1 MNFWPFNLNRRE
13 TRSGVY
19 TDSLI
24 AQILAQAT
32 GSETVSAAA
41 TGAVETASGIVSRAF
56 AAAEVSG
63 PDGIVEALTPACLG
77 SIGRALIRRG
87 ECVLSIM
94 VRGGHVYL
102 VPAADW
108 DISGDYDPDS
118 WRYRLTLSGPTTLN
132 TQAAVSASS
141 VVHVRYSYDHE
152 RPWRGVGP
160 IQSAAMAGRLSAE
173 TVRALADESG
183 SIMGFLLPTPGK
195 DGSDPTMEKLKADLR
210 NSRGRTHFVESMSTG
225 WAADDQRTRPS
236 ADWARRR
243 IGPEPPEALVALQ
256 ELATREILSA
266 CGISPALFDSKAGAA
281 SREAFRQ
288 LLHAVVSPLARIV
301 ETELRDKLDADV
313 TLSFDRFGAADIAGR
328 ARAFGSLVKGGMD
341 VEKAAGLSGL
351 LSVDSD

>member
-1 MNFWPFNLNRRE
+1 MRIWPFNRRE
-13 TRSGVY
+13 VRSGVY

-56 AAAEVSG
+56 AAAEVSA
-63 PDGIVEALTPACLG
+63 PDGIEESLTPTCLA
-77 SIGRALIRRG
+77 SMGRALIRRG

-94 VRGGHVYL
+94 VRGGTVYL

-108 DISGDYDPDS
+108 DIQGDYDPDS

-132 TQAAVSASS
+132 TQAAVSAAS
-141 VVHVRYSYDHE
+141 VVHLRYAVDHE

-160 IQSAAMAGRLSAE
+160 IQSAAMAGKLSAE

-183 SIMGFLLPTPGK
+183 SIMGYLLPTPKGG
-195 DGSDPTMEKLKADLR
+195 DDSTIGLLKTDLR

-225 WAADDQRTRPS
+225 WGAEDQRTRPTG
-236 ADWARRR
+236 DWMRRR

-266 CGISPALFDSKAGAA
+266 CGISPGLFDSRAGAA

-288 LLHAVVSPLARIV
+288 LLHAVITPLARIV
-301 ETELRDKLDADV
+301 ETELRLKLDPSI
-313 TLSFDRFGAADIAGR
+313 TLSFDRYGAADIAGR
-328 ARAFGSLVKGGMD
+328 ARAFQSLVG
-341 VEKAAGLSGL
+341 AGLPLPEAAAVSGL
-351 LSVDSD
+351 LVRDDD